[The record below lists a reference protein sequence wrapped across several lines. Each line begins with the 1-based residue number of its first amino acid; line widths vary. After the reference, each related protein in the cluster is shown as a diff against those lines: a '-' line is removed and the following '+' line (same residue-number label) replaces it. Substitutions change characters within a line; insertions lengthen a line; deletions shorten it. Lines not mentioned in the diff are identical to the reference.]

1 MPRDIV
7 FINQWPL
14 EHTKVPPLEPKY
26 YAVGSQDPEVIHI
39 ALMKVIKSHLL
50 RLINDLKK
58 GYPRNGILVLNS
70 NVFGKL
76 K

>member
-14 EHTKVPPLEPKY
+14 EHKKVPSLEPKY
-26 YAVGSQDPEVIHI
+26 YAVGSQDPEVIQI
-39 ALMKVIKSHLL
+39 TLMKVIKSHLL
-50 RLINDLKK
+50 RLIDNLKR
-58 GYPRNGILVLNS
+58 GYLRNGILVLNS
-70 NVFGKL
+70 NVFAKL

>member
-14 EHTKVPPLEPKY
+14 EHTKVPSFEPKY
-26 YAVGSQDPEVIHI
+26 HAVGSQDPEVIQI
-39 ALMKVIKSHLL
+39 TLMKVIKSHLL
-50 RLINDLKK
+50 RLIDNLKR
-58 GYPRNGILVLNS
+58 GYLRNGILVLNS
-70 NVFGKL
+70 NVFAKL